1 MSALEA
7 SDLQPSLASSNFPL
21 VHHPPQ
27 PRMPNPYLLRTDN
40 YLNWLRALKPDA
52 TVKGYMKYYESS
64 DVLVAPSFET
74 YTSFTWKPENPKSSD
89 KEQIAVVDENLAAL
103 KAHHEKFMVS
113 MRHYRDEKNRR
124 SQAIKFLRNRLDKGI
139 LDEFDSVKFKNPYEA
154 FNSLKRFDIDQKYR
168 HQVAKHE
175 LQRLSWDSDTQSHWF
190 IGEMLRIQANV
201 REYNP
206 TESSSMYSDMV
217 KHLIAQ
223 LPRDKYSFIHARYE
237 GTSKK
242 QDQKQIFEN
251 LINLINLI
259 EGGLSAE
266 EMNPS
271 VKNTKGR

>member
-1 MSALEA
+1 
-7 SDLQPSLASSNFPL
+7 
-21 VHHPPQ
+21 
-27 PRMPNPYLLRTDN
+27 MPNPYLLRTDN

-124 SQAIKFLRNRLDKGI
+124 SQAIKYLRNRLDKGI